1 MSTISPASGAVLML
15 LPHALASVASARRVV
30 VSAALQARMPRAA
43 REDLALVVSELVTN
57 ALRHARPLPDGH
69 IELGYQYEAQHGSMR
84 VHVRDGG
91 APTPP
96 RARKA
101 HAAETNGRGLAIVA
115 RLASSWGVLTGD
127 ASTTVWALVGGMA
140 AEPQHA

>member
-30 VSAALQARMPRAA
+30 VTAALQARMSRAA
-43 REDLALVVSELVTN
+43 REDLAVVVSELVTN
-57 ALRHARPLPDGH
+57 ALRHARPLPDGQ
-69 IELGYQYEAQHGSMR
+69 IELGYQYEAEDGSMR

-91 APTPP
+91 ASTPP

-101 HAAETNGRGLAIVA
+101 HATATNGRGLAIVA
-115 RLASSWGVLTGD
+115 RLADSWGVHTGD
-127 ASTTVWALVGGMA
+127 TSTTVWALVSGTAG
-140 AEPQHA
+140 QHPHG